1 VSVVVIGLNHR
12 TCPLDLLE
20 RMTIGDAQ
28 VPKALH
34 DLTSRDHVSEAVVL
48 STCNRTEVYAV
59 AERFHGAYQDIR
71 SFLSEVAF
79 LPPEDFADHLYV
91 HYDSPAVSHLFSVAA
106 GLDSA
111 VLGESEIL
119 GQIKSAWEL
128 ARAEGAAGTS
138 LNLLFRH
145 AVEAGKA
152 ARTETGIARN
162 TTSVSQA
169 AVAMAAERLGTLAG
183 RRVLVLG
190 AGDMGEGVALG
201 MVKAGVGEVL
211 VSNRTWER
219 SVALA
224 DRVGGRPVRFAGV
237 PEAIGSVDVLV
248 SSTGAASTLIEVEDL
263 APVMERRPDR
273 PLLVVDIA
281 VPRDVD
287 HAVGEL
293 PGVTL
298 LDMDDLRAFAD
309 AGARARRSEVAAV
322 QRLLDREL
330 DRYLGATSAREVA
343 PLVVALRQQAE
354 AVRAAELERYR
365 SRLGDLDDRQLEAVE
380 ALTRGIVGK
389 LLHEPSVALKD
400 AAGTARGDR
409 LVATV
414 RDLFFGLAPGGEP
427 LGPAE
432 DDAARSGTTSPGT
445 TTQG

>member
-169 AVAMAAERLGTLAG
+169 AVAMAAERLGALAG
-183 RRVLVLG
+183 RRVVVLG

-224 DRVGGRPVRFAGV
+224 DRVGGRPVRFAAV
-237 PEAIGSVDVLV
+237 PEAIESVDVLV

-263 APVMERRPDR
+263 APVMARRPDR

-354 AVRAAELERYR
+354 TVRAAELERYR

-427 LGPAE
+427 PGPAG
-432 DDAARSGTTSPGT
+432 DDAARSSGT